1 MIDANFFSYVSQCR
15 DFVSNIGPFLYY
27 SHMVPII
34 ASLGLSFY
42 SYFKI
47 KEHYFSRLLAGLA
60 LLLAVWSIADL
71 VIWLNVDRGG
81 LIMLAWSLVNI
92 ASVGFFVLGL
102 FLVVSL
108 VTKKPPTVFLK
119 TCGGVVV
126 AFITILSSL
135 KGGGIESYD
144 LVNCIATESEL
155 YSAILLIIQ
164 VILTLVILGYTG
176 LKIPQIR
183 QIKERRHLIG
193 VVFSL
198 CLFYITFFF
207 TSYISTIT
215 DNFFYE
221 QFGILMMAVMVGIVV
236 FLMSEYQLFQ
246 VRLLTIHG
254 ITVALILVT
263 ASQFIYA
270 DTAIERTLIT
280 ISTLF
285 VILISVALTKSTS
298 ILIDVK
304 QKLADSNENLE
315 HANAR
320 LKELDA
326 LKSEFVSLASHQ
338 MRGPLGAIKGYVS
351 LISEGE
357 LGQASEQVRDAADKV
372 GQATNSLMIM
382 VEDFLNVSRIE
393 QGRMKY
399 VFKKIDLVSF
409 VEEAVLEMKP
419 SIEAKNLSLNFQLGE
434 PGVFVEADEAHL
446 KQVVVNLIDNAVKYT
461 KEGGI
466 TITITKHFAERKVHV
481 RFADTGV
488 GISPDMKE
496 RLFEKFSR
504 AKDAA
509 QVNAGGTGLGL
520 YVAKEMMRAHR
531 GNIWA
536 ESLGKEKGTT
546 FVVELPLSEEK

>member
-1 MIDANFFSYVSQCR
+1 MIDTNFFSYVSQCR
-15 DFVSNIGPFLYY
+15 DFVENIGPFLYY

-34 ASLGLSFY
+34 ASLGLSLF

-47 KEHYFSRLLAGLA
+47 KERYFSRLLAGLA
-60 LLLAVWSIADL
+60 LLLAVWSMGDL
-71 VIWLNVDRGG
+71 VIWLNVDQGG

-92 ASVGFFVLGL
+92 ASVSFFVLGL

-108 VTKKPPTVFLK
+108 VTKKAPNSFLK

-144 LVNCIATESEL
+144 LVNCIASESGL
-155 YSAILLIIQ
+155 YSAILLIVQ
-164 VILTLVILGYTG
+164 VILTLIILVYAG
-176 LKIPQIR
+176 LKVSRITQVR
-183 QIKERRHLIG
+183 ERRHLIG

-198 CLFYITFFF
+198 ALFYITFFF

-280 ISTLF
+280 ICTLF
-285 VILISVALTKSTS
+285 VILISLALTKSTS
-298 ILIDVK
+298 ILIEVK
-304 QKLADSNENLE
+304 QKLADSNDSLE

-357 LGQASEQVRDAADKV
+357 LGEASDQVRDAADKV
-372 GQATNSLMIM
+372 SQATNSLMIM
-382 VEDFLNVSRIE
+382 VEDFLNVSRIQ

-399 VFKKIDLVSF
+399 VFKKINLVTF

-419 SIEAKNLSLNFQLGE
+419 SIEAKKLSLTLTLGTD
-434 PGVFVEADEAHL
+434 PVYVEADEAHL
-446 KQVVVNLIDNAVKYT
+446 KQVCINLIDNAIKYT
-461 KEGGI
+461 SEGGI
-466 TITITKHFAERKVHV
+466 TVTITKHVAEGKVHV
-481 RFADTGV
+481 RFTDTGV
-488 GISPDMKE
+488 GISPDMKD
-496 RLFEKFSR
+496 RLFQKFSR
-504 AKDAA
+504 AKEAS

-520 YVAKEMMRAHR
+520 YVAKEMMRAHK
-531 GNIWA
+531 GSIWI
-536 ESLGKEKGTT
+536 ESFGKGKGAT
-546 FVVELPLSEEK
+546 FVVELPLKA